1 MDKETIVALIN
12 ALKTLEDIS
21 RRRNESM
28 IANLMMQNDI
38 NLMLSNYMNKM
49 FSKIIKDLSPL
60 KEKTLNPRD
69 FKKYSVELDKLLK
82 GLEDKTNGIS
92 AKIERSVSEFQL
104 SKNDL
109 QEKIS
114 EFNFILDEIRDSLK

>member
-38 NLMLSNYMNKM
+38 NLMLTNYTNGM
-49 FSKIIKDLSPL
+49 FSKIIKDLSTL

-69 FKKYSVELDKLLK
+69 FKNYSVELDKLLK
-82 GLEDKTNGIS
+82 GLEDKTKGIS